1 MGRPEGKLAEG
12 KVVVV
17 TGASRGIGRAI
28 AERFA
33 AEGARVACV
42 ARTVREGESRA
53 SGALTTTIEG
63 IRAAGGE
70 AAMVAANLAEEED
83 CLRALEETRAA
94 FGPIDILVNNAVTN
108 FAHPVA
114 EFPSKRWAI
123 GFAVNVHAP
132 FLLSREAIPDMR
144 ARGGGAI
151 VNISSGV
158 AIGPGRGPYARGGW
172 DGMGV
177 LYGSTKAALERFTQG
192 LAAELQD
199 DRIAVTAL
207 SPSQA
212 VFTEGALLFNKPP
225 PDLPDEP
232 PSTMAEA
239 ALLLATEPPER
250 VTGRVCYSQQ
260 ILQEFGWIGQGRGTG
275 VDTPGSGYSRQ

>member
-12 KVVVV
+12 KVAVV

-28 AERFA
+28 AERLA

-53 SGALTTTIEG
+53 AGALTTTIEG

-132 FLLSREAIPDMR
+132 FLLSREAIPGHARAGRRRDREHLLGRGDRPRPRPLR
-144 ARGGGAI
+144 ARRLGRDGRALRLDEGRAP
-151 VNISSGV
+151 NASRRGWRPSS
-158 AIGPGRGPYARGGW
+158 R
-172 DGMGV
+172 
-177 LYGSTKAALERFTQG
+177 T
-192 LAAELQD
+192 
-199 DRIAVTAL
+199 IA
-207 SPSQA
+207 
-212 VFTEGALLFNKPP
+212 
-225 PDLPDEP
+225 
-232 PSTMAEA
+232 
-239 ALLLATEPPER
+239 
-250 VTGRVCYSQQ
+250 
-260 ILQEFGWIGQGRGTG
+260 
-275 VDTPGSGYSRQ
+275 SR